1 MRTALAL
8 LWLSLAPSL
17 GVAGTTASAYS
28 AFLHARHAAVASDSQ
43 AASAAGLEMLKS
55 GGNAIDAACATTL
68 ALGVT
73 NPFASGLGGG
83 GFALVYWAK
92 TGKVMALDFRETAP
106 AALTA
111 RLGGDQGIQPQSG
124 LSVGVPGEARGLAE
138 LLRRFGA
145 LPFSRCVEPA
155 LRLSRGFSVSPW
167 LAQQIRDEIE
177 RNPTS
182 GPDLV
187 AKIFSI
193 DRQAAGRLRA
203 GDRVA
208 RPALAATLE
217 RLRRAGPEAFYR
229 GDIAAAVVDAVG
241 AAGGV
246 LTLDDLTRYS
256 PVERQPLATNFLGHR
271 VLAMPPP
278 SAGGTI
284 MVEVLGILAN
294 LPEEWRRARNPASPT
309 YLHELAEALKH
320 GFADRARFLGDPA
333 FSHVPLA
340 HLLDASYHRE
350 LAQRNRSDRVLA
362 HDAYGTPAARSTEP
376 PRDGGTAHVSVV
388 DEAGNAVALTT
399 TINLEFGARIV
410 ANGIVLNDQMDDFT
424 PAPEPCGRGEA
435 GREVGAEGLA
445 RPSAAR
451 GRQGGWQVPSAEQTL
466 SGFPC
471 QRPDVFSL
479 SGSDANRPAPGK
491 RPVSSMSPT
500 IVLGDRGV
508 ELVAGAAGGPRIVS
522 ATLQILLDVLVFGL
536 DARQAVTAPR
546 IHHQWEPDI
555 LYYEPGISSET
566 VQALENKGQRP
577 KPRPDIGKANLIV
590 RSRSGLDAAADPRS
604 GGEPAGY

>member
-1 MRTALAL
+1 LRMALAL
-8 LWLSLAPSL
+8 FCTAWAPSS
-17 GVAGTTASAYS
+17 GFADTTSSASGS
-28 AFLHARHAAVASDSQ
+28 FLHARHAAVASDSQ
-43 AASAAGLEMLKS
+43 VASAAGVEMLKS
-55 GGNAIDAACATTL
+55 GGNAIDAACATAL

-73 NPFASGLGGG
+73 DPFASGLGGG

-92 TGKVMALDFRETAP
+92 TGKAMTLDFRETAP
-106 AALTA
+106 AALPA
-111 RLGGDQGIQPQSG
+111 RLGDAGIRPQSG
-124 LSVGVPGEARGLAE
+124 LSVGVPGEVRGLSE

-155 LRLSRGFSVSPW
+155 LRLSRGFAVSPW
-167 LAQQIRDEIE
+167 LAQQIQDEIA
-177 RNPTS
+177 RNPTT

-193 DRQAAGRLRA
+193 GRQAASRLRA

-208 RPALAATLE
+208 RPALTATLE

-229 GDIAAAVVDAVG
+229 GDIAAAMVDAVS

-246 LTLDDLTRYS
+246 LGLDDLARYA
-256 PVERQPLATNFLGHR
+256 PVERQPLTTKFLGHR
-271 VLAMPPP
+271 VLSMPPP

-294 LPEEWRRARNPASPT
+294 RPEEWQRQGSPT
-309 YLHELAEALKH
+309 SPAYLHELAEALKH

-333 FSHVPLA
+333 FARVPLA
-340 HLLDASYHRE
+340 HLLDAGYHRE
-350 LAQRNRSDRVLA
+350 LAQRNQPDRVLA
-362 HDAYGTPAARSTEP
+362 HDAYGTPAKQPTEA

-399 TINLEFGARIV
+399 TINLEFGARI
-410 ANGIVLNDQMDDFT
+410 AADGIVLNDQMDDFT
-424 PAPEPCGRGEA
+424 PAPE
-435 GREVGAEGLA
+435 
-445 RPSAAR
+445 
-451 GRQGGWQVPSAEQTL
+451 
-466 SGFPC
+466 
-471 QRPDVFSL
+471 RPDVFSL
-479 SGSDANRPAPGK
+479 AGSDANRPAPGK

-522 ATLQILLDVLVFGL
+522 ATLQIVIDVLVFGL

-555 LYYEPGISSET
+555 LYYEPGISIEAAR
-566 VQALENKGQRP
+566 ALENKGQRP

>member
-1 MRTALAL
+1 VAALRA
-8 LWLSLAPSL
+8 
-17 GVAGTTASAYS
+17 
-28 AFLHARHAAVASDSQ
+28 
-43 AASAAGLEMLKS
+43 

-68 ALGVT
+68 ALGVVD
-73 NPFASGLGGG
+73 PFASGLGGG

-92 TGKVMALDFRETAP
+92 TGKAVALDFRETAP
-106 AALTA
+106 AALSSRSA
-111 RLGGDQGIQPQSG
+111 GDVGIKPQSG

-138 LLRRFGA
+138 LVQRFGA

-155 LRLSRGFSVSPW
+155 LRLSRGFAVSPW
-167 LAQQIRDEIE
+167 LAQQIRNEIE
-177 RNPTS
+177 RNPGT

-193 DRQAAGRLRA
+193 DRQAASSLRA

-208 RPALAATLE
+208 RPDLAATLE
-217 RLRRAGPEAFYR
+217 RLRREGAESFYR
-229 GDIAAAVVDAVG
+229 GDIAAAVVDAVLPQ
-241 AAGGV
+241 GGV
-246 LTLDDLTRYS
+246 LALEDLANYA
-256 PVERQPLATNFLGHR
+256 PVERTPLETNFLGHR
-271 VLAMPPP
+271 VLFMPPP

-284 MVEVLGILAN
+284 LVEALGILAHRP
-294 LPEEWRRARNPASPT
+294 LEWRRAGPASPS

-333 FSHVPLA
+333 FFSVPLD
-340 HLLDASYHRE
+340 HLIDARYHRD
-350 LAQRNRSDRVLA
+350 LAQRNQPDHVLA
-362 HDAYGTPAARSTEP
+362 HDAYGTPAKAPTKSAH
-376 PRDGGTAHVSVV
+376 DGGTAHVSVV
-388 DEAGNAVALTT
+388 DKAGNAVALTT

-410 ANGIVLNDQMDDFT
+410 AAGVVLNDQMDDFT
-424 PAPEPCGRGEA
+424 PAPELCGQPPSFARRGPSQ
-435 GREVGAEGLA
+435 EGM
-445 RPSAAR
+445 
-451 GRQGGWQVPSAEQTL
+451 ETL
-466 SGFPC
+466 PGFPC

-479 SGSDANRPAPGK
+479 AGSDANRPEPGK

-536 DARQAVTAPR
+536 DARHAITTPR

-555 LYYEPGISSET
+555 LYYEPGVSAET
-566 VQALENKGQRP
+566 VRALENKGQHP
-577 KPRPDIGKANLIV
+577 KPRLDVGKANLIL
-590 RSRSGLDAAADPRS
+590 RSPSGLDVAADPRS